1 MNAAAVVAPPLASK
15 NYLFAY
21 QPILDRS
28 QSVVAQEFLYR
39 RQRESGAQID
49 CPTEATATVIINA
62 FAQYGVSEFLKRR
75 KAFVNVG
82 EDLLLSDMITLL
94 PRSQVVIELLE
105 TNPVSQELVDRCH
118 KLKAM
123 GFSFALDDFVNVDY
137 YEPLLDVADFVKV
150 DLLQVRPEQLADMVR
165 RLKRWPVQLLAEKVE
180 TADDFE
186 RCKALGFDLFQ
197 GYHFA
202 RPAPVVGKRADPAR
216 MAVLD
221 LLGKL
226 NRDLDDQRL
235 EQIFKENIGLYL
247 NLLRLVN
254 SAAFASQAKITSI
267 RHAII
272 ILGRRQLTR
281 WLQLLLFTLEDKGD
295 NPSALFEA
303 AARRG
308 RFMELVVEGL
318 AGYVPSRVD
327 QAYMTGVL
335 SMADA
340 LLLEPME
347 KLVAKLSL
355 TDEVSLALT
364 ARKGLLGQLLF
375 LCSALETADFDGA
388 GDLAK
393 QLGIDFE
400 LVTKAQD
407 QALAW
412 VCQLSGGS
420 RRGAA

>member
-1 MNAAAVVAPPLASK
+1 MNETVAVAPSSASK

-21 QPILDRS
+21 QPILDRN
-28 QSVVAQEFLYR
+28 QTVVAQEFLYR

-137 YEPLLDVADFVKV
+137 YEPILDVADFVKV
-150 DLLQVRPEQLADMVR
+150 DLLQVGPDQLADTVR

-180 TADDFE
+180 TADDFA
-186 RCKALGFDLFQ
+186 RCKELGFELFQ

-254 SAAFASQAKITSI
+254 SAAFASHAKITSI

-281 WLQLLLFTLEDKGD
+281 WLQLLLFTLEDRGD
-295 NPSALFEA
+295 CPSALFET

-308 RFMELVVEGL
+308 RFMELVVESL
-318 AGYVPSRVD
+318 AGFVPRKLD
-327 QAYMTGVL
+327 QAYMAGVL

-340 LLLEPME
+340 LLLEPMD

-364 ARKGLLGQLLF
+364 ARKGLFGQLLL
-375 LCSALETADFDGA
+375 LCSALEGADFDA
-388 GDLAK
+388 AADLAE
-393 QLGIDFE
+393 QLNVDFDQ
-400 LVTKAQD
+400 VMKAQD

-412 VCQLSGGS
+412 VCQLGGGS
-420 RRGAA
+420 PGPAA

>member
-1 MNAAAVVAPPLASK
+1 MHQASVLAPVHADKS
-15 NYLFAY
+15 YLFAY
-21 QPILDRS
+21 QPILDRNRT
-28 QSVVAQEFLYR
+28 VVAQEFLYR

-62 FAQYGVSEFLKRR
+62 FAQYGTSEFLKRR

-82 EDLLLSDMITLL
+82 EDMLLSDMITLL

-105 TNPVSQELVDRCH
+105 TSPISRELVDRCH

-123 GFSFALDDFVNVDY
+123 GFSFALDDFVGVDY
-137 YEPLLDVADFVKV
+137 YEPLLDVVDIVKV
-150 DLLQVRPEQLADMVR
+150 DLLQMAPEQLAATVR

-180 TADDFE
+180 TVDDFE

-202 RPAPVVGKRADPAR
+202 RPAPVVGKRADPAKL
-216 MAVLD
+216 AVLD
-221 LLGKL
+221 LLGKI
-226 NRDLDDQRL
+226 NRDLDDQQL
-235 EQIFKENIGLYL
+235 EKAFKENVGLYL

-267 RHAII
+267 RHAIT

-281 WLQLLLFTLEDKGD
+281 WLQLLLFTLEDKGEH
-295 NPSALFEA
+295 PSALFEA

-308 RFMELVVEGL
+308 RFMELLMEGL
-318 AGYVPSRVD
+318 AGFASCKKD
-327 QAYMTGVL
+327 QAYMAGVL

-340 LLLEPME
+340 LLLEPMD
-347 KLVAKLSL
+347 KLVAKLCL
-355 TDEVSLALT
+355 ADEVSLALT
-364 ARKGLLGQLLF
+364 DRQGLLGKLLQL
-375 LCSALETADFDGA
+375 CCALETADFDA
-388 GDLAK
+388 VDDLAL
-393 QLGIDFE
+393 QLRVAPDD
-400 LVTKAQD
+400 VTKAQD

-412 VCQLSGGS
+412 VCQLGY
-420 RRGAA
+420 AATG

>member
-1 MNAAAVVAPPLASK
+1 MNEAAVVAPPSANK

-150 DLLQVRPEQLADMVR
+150 DLLQVRPDQLAEMVR

-318 AGYVPSRVD
+318 AGYVPSKVD

-375 LCSALETADFDGA
+375 LCSALEAADFDGA

>member
-1 MNAAAVVAPPLASK
+1 MNEAAVVAPPSANK

-150 DLLQVRPEQLADMVR
+150 DLLQVRPDQLADMVR

-318 AGYVPSRVD
+318 AGYVPSKVD

-375 LCSALETADFDGA
+375 LCSALEAADFDGA